1 MQALMLAA
9 GMGTRLGKYTEAKA
23 KCMIEVG
30 GKSLIGH
37 AADALKLA
45 GISKLIV
52 VVGWESEKLISFIEQ
67 NITGIECEFIQN
79 RDYATT
85 NNIYSLYLAKDRLCQ
100 DDTILLESD
109 LIFDSTLIRRMVES
123 PEKNLVA
130 VAKYE
135 QWMDGTVTTLT
146 DSGTIRNFIDKKHFR
161 FSDAEQYYKTVNIY
175 KLSREFSEQQY
186 IPFLEAYLTA
196 FGKNQYYEAV
206 LGALVQLD
214 DTLLNAFVLRNETW
228 YEVDDAQDLDIANT
242 LFATDSDKLV
252 RYEFHDGG
260 NWRFPGLTDFCY
272 PANPYFPTP
281 KMKDQIRYSLDSL
294 ITQPPSGM
302 DILKLLA
309 GKIFSTEKEY
319 MLVGSNASGLMKP
332 LSERLSG
339 TVTVCG
345 SDEAVGYFG
354 KCGSVRRVE
363 FSADKLIAAAQ
374 DSGTLFFCNPDNAG
388 RFLGRDDVVRILG
401 ACRDNGTRC
410 IIDET
415 YADYADR
422 EMRFE
427 LISNQILTGYPNLV
441 VLKNLSHTFGVPGLQ
456 VSVMACSDEAL
467 INSLGVEMPVWNISS
482 VAEYFMQIY
491 SLYKKDF
498 AAACGNTSAQRAM
511 LIAGLKSLPG
521 LEVYPSQAN
530 YVVCR
535 VNGNISAKELASKLL
550 YENRILVRELSDRD
564 GFPDRQ
570 HIRVTVRQE
579 SENALLLS
587 AMKEILQPDR

>member
-30 GKSLIGH
+30 SKSLIGH

-45 GISKLIV
+45 GINKLIV

-79 RDYATT
+79 CDYATT
-85 NNIYSLYLAKDRLCQ
+85 NNIYSLYLAKDKLCQ

-214 DTLLNAFVLRNETW
+214 DTLLNAFVLRDEAW

-242 LFATDSDKLV
+242 LFADDSDKLM

-272 PANPYFPTP
+272 PANPYFPTQ

-319 MLVGSNASGLMKP
+319 MLVGSDASRLMKP
-332 LSERLSG
+332 LLERLSG
-339 TVTVCG
+339 PVTVCG
-345 SDEAVGYFG
+345 SDEDTEYFG
-354 KCGSVRRVE
+354 NCGTVRRAE
-363 FSADKLIAAAQ
+363 FIADELIAAAQ
-374 DSGTLFFCNPDNAG
+374 NSETLFFCNPDSAG
-388 RFLGRDDVVRILG
+388 RFLEHDDVMRILG
-401 ACRDNGTRC
+401 ACRDSGARC

-415 YADYADR
+415 YVDYADR
-422 EMRFE
+422 EKRFE
-427 LISNQILTGYPNLV
+427 LISNQTLTEYPNLV
-441 VLKNLSHTFGVPGLQ
+441 VLKNLSRTFGVPGLQ
-456 VSVMACSDEAL
+456 ISVMACSDEAL
-467 INSLGVEMPVWNISS
+467 LNSLEEEMPVWNISS

-498 AAACGNTSAQRAM
+498 AAACDRTATQRSA
-511 LIAGLKSLPG
+511 LIAGLKELPG
-521 LEVYPSQAN
+521 LKVYPSQAN
-530 YVVCR
+530 HVVCC
-535 VNGNISAKELASKLL
+535 VNGNTSARGLASRLL
-550 YENRILVRELSDRD
+550 YENRILIKELSERN
-564 GFPDRQ
+564 GFPDQQ
-570 HIRVTVRQE
+570 HICVTVRRE
-579 SENALLLS
+579 SENTLLLS
-587 AMKEILQPDR
+587 AMKGILQSGC